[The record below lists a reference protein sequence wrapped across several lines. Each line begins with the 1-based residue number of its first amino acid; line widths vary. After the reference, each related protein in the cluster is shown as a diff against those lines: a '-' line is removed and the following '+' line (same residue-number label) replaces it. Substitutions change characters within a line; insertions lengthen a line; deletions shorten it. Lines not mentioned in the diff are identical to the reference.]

1 MTGKDQMDKNL
12 LSPSVQKEVG
22 FWQGLG
28 DGPASFFIFWRLLDR
43 RAWSIFFSYLL
54 VAAGVV
60 TAFAVV
66 MKTLGP
72 EAKESLL
79 EFIFPENW
87 RMAGKLVFDKFFGKL
102 GSQVL
107 ANFIVNGSM
116 TVISLSCFVFKEML
130 SRRIEHHN
138 PLLPYGHQPWPLWRQ
153 AIEEIKYAILW
164 AAAYSVIFWVSYPPF
179 AGTRLLGKV
188 LSYLVLFVFF
198 DIIFLC
204 PLFLRHRVGYGR
216 MVRTFFVRPL
226 ASFGFAAFFLAPSI
240 IASNLLKGQPM
251 NLVVPVL
258 LAIHVLTVAPAASAG
273 TWLAARLLP
282 TAKKMTPS
290 PLSFRLLGVVMILAI
305 LGASGYVFGQL
316 AGSISA
322 KTQILKCKYSV
333 DWGSFSIDPPSF
345 SDLSVGLSVDVEI
358 TNPTELDVL
367 IEHSR
372 LEVQNNEKPF
382 GTVFL
387 DRIEVPAGQ
396 TRRQNINLR
405 IKITLA
411 RLLEYKDLLHKPWEF
426 TLWVEVNDSFEF
438 PVYFR

>member
-1 MTGKDQMDKNL
+1 MTAKDHSEDNIL
-12 LSPSVQKEVG
+12 ADSAQKEAG
-22 FWQGLG
+22 FFGGLWY
-28 DGPASFFIFWRLLDR
+28 GPASFFIFWRLLDR
-43 RAWSIFFSYLL
+43 RSWAIFFSYLA

-60 TAFAVV
+60 TAFALA
-66 MKTLGP
+66 MKALGP
-72 EAKESLL
+72 EAKEALL
-79 EFIFPENW
+79 AYIFPENW
-87 RMAGKLVFDKFFGKL
+87 RMAGRLVFEKFFGKL

-107 ANFIVNGSM
+107 ANFIINGSM

-138 PLLPYGHQPWPLWRQ
+138 PLLPYGHKPWPLWRQ
-153 AIEEIKYAILW
+153 AVEEVKYAVLW

-179 AGTRLLGKV
+179 DGTRLLGKI

-216 MVRTFFVRPL
+216 MVRTFFMRPF
-226 ASFGFAAFFLAPSI
+226 ASFGYAAFFLAPSI
-240 IASNLLKGQPM
+240 IASNLLHGQP
-251 NLVVPVL
+251 LKVVVPVL

-273 TWLAARLLP
+273 TWVAARLLP

-290 PLSFRLLGVVMILAI
+290 PFFVRVVGMFIILGI

-316 AGSISA
+316 ANSINA
-322 KTQILKCKYSV
+322 KTQILKCRYSV
-333 DWGSFSIDPPSF
+333 DWGSFKLDPPSF
-345 SDLSVGLSVDVEI
+345 SDLSVGLSMDVEI
-358 TNPTELDVL
+358 TNPTDLDVV

-382 GTVFL
+382 GTVHL

-396 TRRQNINLR
+396 TKRQNIKLR
-405 IKITLA
+405 IMITLS
-411 RLLEYKDLLHKPWEF
+411 RLLEYKELLHKPWEF
-426 TLWVEVNDSFEF
+426 TLWVEVDEGFEF